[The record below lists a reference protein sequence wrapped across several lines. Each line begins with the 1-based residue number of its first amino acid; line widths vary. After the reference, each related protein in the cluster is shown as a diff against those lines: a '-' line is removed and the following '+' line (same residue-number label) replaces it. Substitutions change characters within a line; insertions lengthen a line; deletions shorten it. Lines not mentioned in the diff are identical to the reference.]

1 MTELL
6 GKFFQSIGEVNE
18 VFTLVD
24 YYEYIKAVEY
34 LICVAFF
41 ILFPMFYRYLN
52 GENAGKL
59 NNH

>member
-1 MTELL
+1 MIEWL
-6 GKFFQSIGEVNE
+6 GQFFQSIGEVNE

-41 ILFPMFYRYLN
+41 IAFPMFYRYLN
-52 GENAGKL
+52 GEN
-59 NNH
+59 NRNRDNY

>member
-52 GENAGKL
+52 GENARKL
-59 NNH
+59 DNH

>member
-1 MTELL
+1 MTELF

-52 GENAGKL
+52 GENARKL
-59 NNH
+59 DNH

>member
-52 GENAGKL
+52 GANAGKL